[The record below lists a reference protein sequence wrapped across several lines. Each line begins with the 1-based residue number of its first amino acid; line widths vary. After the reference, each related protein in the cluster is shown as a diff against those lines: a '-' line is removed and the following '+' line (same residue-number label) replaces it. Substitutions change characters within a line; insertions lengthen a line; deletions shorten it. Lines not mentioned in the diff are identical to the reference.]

1 MQNVPTEDLYQV
13 VLPITMNVSLAFGSI
28 LVMPSGVINNGDTIP
43 LFKQLLTA
51 EVEFIPFL
59 RTFAE

>member
-1 MQNVPTEDLYQV
+1 MNVPTEDLYQL
-13 VLPITMNVSLAFGSI
+13 VLPITINVPLAFGSI
-28 LVMPSGVINNGDTIP
+28 LGMPSGVINNGENILQ
-43 LFKQLLTA
+43 LFAA